1 MQLKP
6 AQLDTH
12 LAQQLAPCYLI
23 SGDEPLLVQECADA
37 IRSAARAGAVPKDS
51 ASTSPEKTI
60 GWSWGMPPDR
70 YLYSQSGN

>member
-1 MQLKP
+1 MQYA
-6 AQLDTH
+6 AQR
-12 LAQQLAPCYLI
+12 AP
-23 SGDEPLLVQECADA
+23 
-37 IRSAARAGAVPKDS
+37 GAVPKDS